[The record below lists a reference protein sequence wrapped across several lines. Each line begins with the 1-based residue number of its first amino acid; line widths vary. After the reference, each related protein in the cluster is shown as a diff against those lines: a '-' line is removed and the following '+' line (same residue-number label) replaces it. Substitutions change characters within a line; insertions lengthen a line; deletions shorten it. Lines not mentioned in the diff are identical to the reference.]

1 MPLTPS
7 VPNPNK
13 RSKWLLGK
21 PLCSSAC
28 RLSPYNIMLRLPSS
42 KSPSR
47 LCHHLTHSSRSLF
60 PCLEL
65 FLPPARKINQCLTL
79 PVNAR
84 ELLLLE
90 GRNGLPVPHP
100 RPPALP
106 HLSCHQLKSHICPFS
121 LCPTGFP
128 RPSQLGSPS
137 SSTPAQAI
145 SGQTHL
151 KRTDGHN
158 TSPSSLVGAGHQIPE
173 QETSCL

>member
-1 MPLTPS
+1 MKDGGVLHISAVRRCSPSAMMGCRSSPNACPADKQNAPAHTLAVPGYLLTPS
-7 VPNPNK
+7 VPHPNK

-28 RLSPYNIMLRLPSS
+28 RLCPYNIMLRLPSS
-42 KSPSR
+42 QSPSR
-47 LCHHLTHSSRSLF
+47 LCRHLTHSSRSLF

-84 ELLLLE
+84 ELLVLE

-106 HLSCHQLKSHICPFS
+106 HLSCH
-121 LCPTGFP
+121 
-128 RPSQLGSPS
+128 
-137 SSTPAQAI
+137 
-145 SGQTHL
+145 
-151 KRTDGHN
+151 
-158 TSPSSLVGAGHQIPE
+158 
-173 QETSCL
+173 